1 MALCESAMNRTIV
14 ANKYV
19 IVNSVC
25 LLQTFA
31 SKVKLFPRV
40 TVGIEERCHH
50 VASLLLKQINKSLPI
65 TVFSGNWEENQESS
79 TAQRKAKSRID
90 P

>member
-14 ANKYV
+14 ANNYV

-65 TVFSGNWEENQESS
+65 TVFSGN
-79 TAQRKAKSRID
+79 
-90 P
+90 